1 MPDETR
7 LLGGFLRF
15 WRHEMIELQTW
26 AELFKFAI
34 DGGAVGILGVCLL
47 ILALTLKRSNEQL
60 LDVLKHLMKR
70 K

>member
-1 MPDETR
+1 
-7 LLGGFLRF
+7 
-15 WRHEMIELQTW
+15 MIELQTW